1 MSDAV
6 SPTGSPLWPVMSL
19 TEATARVTAPGMPCE
34 ITDAVIGGRSV
45 QVWKN
50 APVSLAAVLA
60 HSRAYGDRIAF
71 VHDDERITFE
81 AHWRAASHFAEALR
95 NAGVVKGDRVAI
107 VMRNLPEWPVAF
119 YAAASL
125 GAVVTPLN
133 AWWTG
138 PELAFAV
145 RDSGSKVIVLD
156 GERHDR
162 HGSDLLALPG
172 VTRAF
177 VARPVEPLKHADAID
192 IEALIGRSASWGEL
206 PDRAGV
212 LPDIAP
218 DDDATLF
225 YTSGT
230 TGRPKGVLSTHRA
243 VNSNIITALATQQRA
258 FFRRGETP
266 PPTGLAAPQYSGLIS
281 VPFFHVTGC
290 VAILNLAMFGGS
302 KLAMMRKWD
311 PVQAFALIERERLA
325 SAGGVPTIAWQL
337 LEHPARGDYDLSS
350 LVALGWGGA
359 PSAPELVRR
368 IREVFPQTRAGQGWG
383 MSETSGTFTSHHDE
397 DYEARPTS
405 CGPSPAVGRIRIV
418 DPVDGETDLPI
429 GEVGELWVSG
439 PMTARGYWNNPEATA
454 RTFVDGWVRTG
465 DLARIDEEGFCY
477 IVDRLKDML
486 IRGGENIFCSEIE
499 NVLYEHPAVMDAAAF
514 GLPHPTLGEEPAAA
528 VALKPGSAVS
538 EIQLAKFA
546 QGRLAAYK
554 CPVRILIL
562 AEPLPRNPNGKI
574 LKDALRATAASS
586 PAPL

>member
-1 MSDAV
+1 MSTAPPPDEIR
-6 SPTGSPLWPVMSL
+6 TWPAMSL
-19 TEATARVTAPGMPCE
+19 DEATARVTAPGMPCE
-34 ITDAVIGGRSV
+34 TVDAVIDGRTV
-45 QVWKN
+45 RAWKH
-50 APVSLAAVLA
+50 APASLAAVLA
-60 HSRAYGDRIAF
+60 HSRVYGDRIAF
-71 VHDDERITFE
+71 VYEDERITFE
-81 AHWRAASHFAEALR
+81 AHWRAATHFAAALKD
-95 NAGVVKGDRVAI
+95 AGVVKGDRVAI
-107 VMRNLPEWPVAF
+107 AMRNLPEWPVAF

-145 RDSGSKVIVLD
+145 RDSGSRVIILD
-156 GERHDR
+156 GERFAR
-162 HGSDLLALPG
+162 HGADLLALPG
-172 VTRAF
+172 VTHSF
-177 VARPVEPLKHADAID
+177 VARPVERLAETSAVDMEAI
-192 IEALIGRSASWGEL
+192 IGAPVSWGEL
-206 PDRAGV
+206 PDQAGV
-212 LPDIAP
+212 VADVRPE
-218 DDDATLF
+218 DDATLF

-230 TGRPKGVLSTHRA
+230 TGLPKGVLSTQRA

-258 FFRRGETP
+258 FFRRGEAP

-337 LEHPARGDYDLSS
+337 LEHPARDDHDLSS

-368 IREVFPQTRAGQGWG
+368 IREVSPQTRAGQGWG
-383 MSETSGTFTSHHDE
+383 MSETTGTFTSHNDE

-405 CGPSPAVGRIRIV
+405 CGPPPAVGRIRIV
-418 DPVDGETDLPI
+418 DPVDGKTELPI
-429 GEVGELWVSG
+429 GEVGELWISG
-439 PMTARGYWNNPEATA
+439 PMTARCYWNNPEATA

-465 DLARIDEEGFCY
+465 DLARIDDEGFCY

-499 NVLYEHPAVMDAAAF
+499 NVLFEHPAVMDASAF
-514 GLPHPTLGEEPAAA
+514 GLTHPTLGEEPAAA
-528 VALKPGSAVS
+528 VALKPGTVVS
-538 EIQLAKFA
+538 DIDLKAFA
-546 QGRLAAYK
+546 QSRLAAYK

-562 AEPLPRNPNGKI
+562 AEPLPRNPAGKV
-574 LKDALRATAASS
+574 LKDALRAAIA
-586 PAPL
+586 L

>member
-1 MSDAV
+1 M
-6 SPTGSPLWPVMSL
+6 PTAPPPDEIRTWPAMSL
-19 TEATARVTAPGMPCE
+19 DEATARVTAPGMPCE
-34 ITDAVIGGRSV
+34 TVDAVIDGRTV
-45 QVWKN
+45 RAWKH
-50 APVSLAAVLA
+50 APASLAAVLA
-60 HSRAYGDRIAF
+60 HSRVYGDRIAF
-71 VHDDERITFE
+71 VYEDERITFE
-81 AHWRAASHFAEALR
+81 AHWRAATHFAAALKD
-95 NAGVVKGDRVAI
+95 AGVVKGDRVAI
-107 VMRNLPEWPVAF
+107 AMRNLPEWPVAF

-145 RDSGSKVIVLD
+145 RDSGSRVIILD
-156 GERHDR
+156 GERFAR
-162 HGSDLLALPG
+162 HGADLLALPG
-172 VTRAF
+172 VTHSF
-177 VARPVEPLKHADAID
+177 VARPVERLAETSAVDMEAI
-192 IEALIGRSASWGEL
+192 IGAPVSWGEL
-206 PDRAGV
+206 PDQAGV
-212 LPDIAP
+212 VADVRPE
-218 DDDATLF
+218 DDATLF

-230 TGRPKGVLSTHRA
+230 TGLPKGVLSTQRA

-258 FFRRGETP
+258 FFRRGEAP

-337 LEHPARGDYDLSS
+337 LEHPARDDHDLSS

-383 MSETSGTFTSHHDE
+383 MSETTGTFTSHNDE

-405 CGPSPAVGRIRIV
+405 CGPPPAVGRIRIV
-418 DPVDGETDLPI
+418 DPVDGKTELPI
-429 GEVGELWVSG
+429 GEVGELWISG
-439 PMTARGYWNNPEATA
+439 PMTARCYWNNPEATA

-465 DLARIDEEGFCY
+465 DLARIDDEGFCY

-499 NVLYEHPAVMDAAAF
+499 NVLFEHPAVMDASAF

-528 VALKPGSAVS
+528 VALKPGTVVS
-538 EIQLAKFA
+538 DIDLKAFA
-546 QGRLAAYK
+546 QSRLAAYK

-562 AEPLPRNPNGKI
+562 AEPLPRNPAGKV
-574 LKDALRATAASS
+574 LKDALRAAIA
-586 PAPL
+586 L

>member
-1 MSDAV
+1 
-6 SPTGSPLWPVMSL
+6 MSL
-19 TEATARVTAPGMPCE
+19 DEATARVIAPGTPCE
-34 ITDAVIGGRSV
+34 TIDTIIDGRTV
-45 QVWKN
+45 RAWKH
-50 APVSLAAVLA
+50 APVSLGAVLA
-60 HSRAYGDRIAF
+60 HSRTFGNRIAL
-71 VHDDERITFE
+71 VHEDERITFE
-81 AHWRAASHFAEALR
+81 GHWRAATHFAAALTE
-95 NAGVVKGDRVAI
+95 AGVVKGDRVAI
-107 VMRNLPEWPVAF
+107 VMRNLPEWPVVF

-145 RDSGSKVIVLD
+145 VDSGSKIIILD
-156 GERHDR
+156 GERYAR
-162 HGSDLLALPG
+162 QGANLLTLPT

-177 VARPVEPLKHADAID
+177 VARPVEHLADADAID
-192 IEALIGRSASWGEL
+192 IESIIGPPASWGEL
-206 PDRAGV
+206 PDRVGV
-212 LPDIAP
+212 SPDIGP
-218 DDDATLF
+218 EDDATLF

-230 TGRPKGVLSTHRA
+230 TGQPKGVLSTHRA

-258 FFRRGETP
+258 FFRRGDTP

-290 VAILNLAMFGGS
+290 VAMLNLAMFGGS

-337 LEHPARGDYDLSS
+337 LEHPARDDYDLSS

-383 MSETSGTFTSHHDE
+383 MSETSGTFTSHNDE

-405 CGPSPAVGRIRIV
+405 CGPPPAVGRIRIV
-418 DPVDGETDLPI
+418 DPVDGKTELPI

-439 PMTARGYWNNPEATA
+439 PMTARCYWNNPEATA

-465 DLARIDEEGFCY
+465 DLARVDDEGFCY

-499 NVLYEHPAVMDAAAF
+499 NFLYGHPAVMDAAAF
-514 GLPHPTLGEEPAAA
+514 GLLHPTLGEEPAAA
-528 VALKPGSAVS
+528 VTLKSGASVS
-538 EIQLAKFA
+538 EADLKLFT

-554 CPVRILIL
+554 CPIRILIF
-562 AEPLPRNPNGKI
+562 AEPLPRNANGKV
-574 LKDALRATAASS
+574 LKDELRKVAIASQMQ
-586 PAPL
+586 